1 MAESGKLVEG
11 RTIDRVPEYERHGTP
26 KSQFTLW
33 MATTLQITAVVD
45 GALAVVFGAEALVAM
60 IGLLIGNCLGGIVM
74 ALHSVQGPR
83 LGLPQM
89 ISSRAQFGVKGAT
102 LPLLLVIIMY
112 LGFAATGTVLSG
124 QAINLVTG
132 VETPAFGM
140 IVFGCLTGFIVV
152 VGYRLI
158 HWVGRLATLIACFG
172 FGYILYRLFAVYN
185 VAGAFGQKPFS
196 IATFLMAVALAAG
209 WQMTY
214 APYVADYSRY
224 LPSRTSAAKTFCST
238 FLGSVI
244 GSQIAMTF
252 GVLIVA
258 LDPAFFTNQIGV
270 IGALAGPAL
279 AAFTAYALIVL
290 GKLTVNSLNA
300 YGGCMTVITAFS
312 AFQNRDTVSRAVRI
326 ACIFGFI
333 ALSVLIGIWAS
344 ADFLSKFKSFMLLL
358 LTVFTP
364 WSAINLI
371 DYYLISRERVDIPA
385 LYDPEGRYGAYN
397 IPALV
402 CYATGIL
409 VQVPFFNFA
418 FYQGAIAR
426 KLGGADISWLVALG
440 VTSLFYY
447 VWAKRKQNVPEQM
460 ILAETGTGVFFQIGE

>member
-1 MAESGKLVEG
+1 MTESGKLVEG
-11 RTIDRVPEYERHGTP
+11 RTIDRVPECERHGAP

-45 GALAVVFGAEALVAM
+45 GALAVVFGAEALAA
-60 IGLLIGNCLGGIVM
+60 ITGLLIGNCLGGIVM
-74 ALHSVQGPR
+74 ALHAVQGPR

-132 VETPAFGM
+132 VEAPAFGM
-140 IVFGCLTGFIVV
+140 IVFGCLTGVIVV

-158 HWVGRLATLIACFG
+158 HWVGRFATFIGCLG
-172 FGYILYRLFAVYN
+172 FGYILYRLFSVYT
-185 VAGAFGQKPFS
+185 VADAFGQKPFS
-196 IATFLMAVALAAG
+196 IAAFLTAVALAAG

-224 LPSRTSAAKTFCST
+224 LPSRTSAAKTFWST

-252 GVLIVA
+252 GVMIAA
-258 LDPAFFTNQIGV
+258 LDSSFLANQIGV
-270 IGALAGPAL
+270 IGTLAGPAL
-279 AAFTAYALIVL
+279 AVFTAYALIVL
-290 GKLTVNSLNA
+290 GKITVNSLNA
-300 YGGCMTVITAFS
+300 YGGCMTIITAFS
-312 AFQNRDTVSRAVRI
+312 AFQNRNTVSRAVRI
-326 ACIFGFI
+326 GCIFIFI

-344 ADFLSKFKSFMLLL
+344 ADFLSRFKSFMLLL

-385 LYDPEGRYGAYN
+385 LYDPDGRYGAYN

-402 CYATGIL
+402 CYAIGIL
-409 VQVPFFNFA
+409 VQVPFLNFA
-418 FYQGAIAR
+418 FYQGTIA
-426 KLGGADISWLVALG
+426 KMLAGADISWLVALC

-447 VWAKRKQNVPEQM
+447 VWAKKTQSAPSHMVFS
-460 ILAETGTGVFFQIGE
+460 ETDTTAFSPNG

>member
-1 MAESGKLVEG
+1 MTASNRLVEG
-11 RTIDRVPEYERHGTP
+11 RTIDRVPECERHGTA
-26 KSQFTLW
+26 KNQFTLW

-45 GALAVVFGAEALVAM
+45 GALAVVFGAEALAAI

-74 ALHSVQGPR
+74 ALHAVQGPR

-124 QAINLVTG
+124 QAINLVAG

-140 IVFGCLTGFIVV
+140 IVFGCLTGVIVV

-158 HWVGRLATLIACFG
+158 HWVGRFATMIACLG
-172 FGYILYRLFAVYN
+172 FGYILYRLFSVYAV
-185 VAGAFGQKPFS
+185 AEAFGQKPFS
-196 IATFLMAVALAAG
+196 IATFLTAVALAAG

-224 LPSRTSAAKTFCST
+224 LPSQTSAAKTFWST
-238 FLGSVI
+238 FLGAVI

-252 GVLIVA
+252 GVLIAA
-258 LDPAFFTNQIGV
+258 LDPSFLANQIGV
-270 IGALAGPAL
+270 IGMLAGPAL

-290 GKLTVNSLNA
+290 GKITVNSLNA
-300 YGGCMTVITAFS
+300 YGGCMTMITAFS
-312 AFQNRDTVSRAVRI
+312 AFQNRNTVSKAVRI
-326 ACIFGFI
+326 GCICSFI

-344 ADFLSKFKSFMLLL
+344 ADFLSRFKSFMLLL

-371 DYYLISRERVDIPA
+371 DYYLISKERVDIPA
-385 LYDPEGRYGAYN
+385 LYDPKGRYGVYN

-402 CYATGIL
+402 CYAIGIL

-418 FYQGAIAR
+418 FYQGAIA
-426 KLGGADISWLVALG
+426 KMLAGADISWLVALC

-447 VWAKRKQNVPEQM
+447 VWAKKTQSVPEQM
-460 ILAETGTGVFFQIGE
+460 VFSETGTAAFSPNG